1 MERIQ
6 RNNKYEIT
14 KIDTYQLSFSN
25 EKIDILFDYVENEV
39 SKNNSNII
47 NKYNNI
53 TENEKNYLK
62 AQLKKMN
69 RI

>member
-1 MERIQ
+1 VERIQ